1 MTIDRGMPFVRLVLG
16 GALLLAAACQQG
28 PATNA
33 VDAVGANGAAANGAA
48 ANQTASG
55 AGTGAG
61 PHPVT
66 MEPDPANQTG
76 PVARAVDADFPE
88 PCQAYARD
96 TQACID
102 ALEGPEAAARTR
114 ELRLQL
120 HSNRGTWLRV
130 QDRAGLTS
138 ICRDNLGMLRAQRRG
153 YRC

>member
-1 MTIDRGMPFVRLVLG
+1 MTIDREMPFVRLVLG
-16 GALLLAAACQQG
+16 GALLLAAACRQG

-33 VDAVGANGAAANGAA
+33 VDAVGANGAAANQIAG
-48 ANQTASG
+48 G

-76 PVARAVDADFPE
+76 PVVRAVDTDFPE
-88 PCQAYARD
+88 PCQAFVRA

-120 HSNRGTWLRV
+120 HSNRGIWLRV

-138 ICRDNLGMLRAQRRG
+138 ICRDNLGMLRERRRE

>member
-1 MTIDRGMPFVRLVLG
+1 MTIERRMPFVPLVLG
-16 GALLLAAACQQG
+16 GVIFLASACQQG

-33 VDAVGANGAAANGAA
+33 ADPVAANGAA
-48 ANQTASG
+48 ANSAEVSQNASSAGYGG
-55 AGTGAG
+55 A

-88 PCQAYARD
+88 PCQAYVRD
-96 TQACID
+96 IQACID
-102 ALEGPEAAARTR
+102 VLDGPEAAARTR

-120 HSNRGTWLRV
+120 HSNRAIWLRV
-130 QDRAGLTS
+130 QDRAGLTN
-138 ICRDNLGMLRAQRRG
+138 ICRDNVGMLRERRRE